1 MENEVVHL
9 RRRLVYTST
18 NKSTSRTVGNVGD
31 RRDGE
36 SQTGL
41 MNGNTL
47 TWKPSIHL
55 QWFAPFFSGGGY
67 SSEAISYIQELRKWL
82 HLGIEQHGDSINAQ
96 FVNGLPV
103 ELQRTLAEL
112 RLTTLDPART
122 VQVFFILCLVS
133 TNCCLCTYYACE
145 LAASPY
151 PRMPA
156 SSQVCVSTY
165 MNAQTRHPRAL
176 ARTFVSMRVAHLRCV
191 CACICNHPCIHHPSL
206 LTPRPSSLVPHP
218 SSLTPGVPQ

>member
-41 MNGNTL
+41 INGNTL

-122 VQVFFILCLVS
+122 VQVFFILW
-133 TNCCLCTYYACE
+133 T
-145 LAASPY
+145 
-151 PRMPA
+151 
-156 SSQVCVSTY
+156 
-165 MNAQTRHPRAL
+165 
-176 ARTFVSMRVAHLRCV
+176 
-191 CACICNHPCIHHPSL
+191 
-206 LTPRPSSLVPHP
+206 
-218 SSLTPGVPQ
+218 